1 MVKLNLITAPTYTDL
16 ISVATAKNFLRV
28 TNSAEDTLIGTLII
42 AAVEVAQNYT
52 NSRFLDTEYIM
63 TMDSWT
69 DVLVQND
76 LPQIILPY
84 APLSSIEH
92 LKYYDS
98 ANVHQTW
105 SASNYSVNKYIN
117 QSGFLEIDSG
127 VTTPTLYDRPDAIEI
142 KFKAGYGT
150 SGSDVPESI
159 KIAILLILGK
169 MYEMRE
175 DSVSK
180 LPKSSEYILDPYR
193 FITY

>member
-52 NSRFLDTEYIM
+52 NSRFLETEYTM

-69 DVLVQND
+69 DVLIQND
-76 LPQIILPY
+76 LNQIILPY
-84 APLSSIEH
+84 PPLADIVH
-92 LKYYDS
+92 LKYYDGNN
-98 ANVHQTW
+98 AQQTW
-105 SASNYSVNKYIN
+105 SSSNYSVNTFIN
-117 QSGFLEIDSG
+117 QTGFLGINTG
-127 VTTPTLYDRPDAIEI
+127 VNTPTLYDRPDAIEI